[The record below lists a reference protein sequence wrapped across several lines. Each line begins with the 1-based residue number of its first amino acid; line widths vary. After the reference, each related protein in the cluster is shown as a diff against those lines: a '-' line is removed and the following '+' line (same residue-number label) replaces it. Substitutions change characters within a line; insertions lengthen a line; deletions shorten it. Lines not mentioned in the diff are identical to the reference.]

1 MYVSLM
7 VESMRRETTNG
18 MDFLNGAFLSGRS
31 FSMIS
36 ASLAI
41 NLASICAKLSTKNR
55 PEVKALVNLSSN
67 QVANSISG
75 NGNVSRPLAVVSDEN
90 IDRAVEGSM

>member
-1 MYVSLM
+1 M
-7 VESMRRETTNG
+7 VESMRRATTNG
-18 MDFLNGAFLSGRS
+18 MDLLNKSFLSGLP

-41 NLASICAKLSTKNR
+41 NLASICTKLSTRNQ
-55 PEVKALVNLSSN
+55 PEAKAIMNLSGN

-90 IDRAVEGSM
+90 IDGPVKGFV